1 LSDIALKT
9 DISLWFGFLALLA
22 GLLYASVLY
31 LGTRKKL
38 FGSGL
43 TALLFLFRFIVVT
56 VIALLLLSP
65 LLKSTTYYQEKPLL
79 VMAMD
84 NSSSMAMKD
93 TDTAR
98 ISSQWSALQEQLSN
112 KFRIASY
119 SFGEE
124 LSAQEALTFDKRTT
138 NIYAALSGINQIH
151 NDQETAALIMVSDG
165 IYNQGIDPAYAPVDP
180 DLRMIT
186 VGTGS
191 DVPEKDI
198 RINRVRYN
206 DVVFSGNEFPMEI
219 HVRATK
225 AAGEQ
230 TSLVLKRNG
239 KQLATEQISI
249 DNDNFSERY
258 MFYQQAEGEGMQG
271 YTLEVN
277 TLSGERNTENNVRN
291 IYIDIIDEQAKVLM
305 LAHSP
310 HPDLF
315 AMKAAVENKPQYK
328 VTTSLLSA
336 FEGQLQDYDL
346 VVMHQLPSGERKSA
360 DLLANIFKQEIPV
373 LFVVGGQTDLRMFN
387 SIDAGMDIE
396 PSAQQFN
403 NALPAINESF
413 SLFTL
418 SPRVQNWLNQCPP
431 LRVPFGDYN
440 TVPTMNT
447 LLYQKIDDYT
457 SSMPLITLSGNYTQ
471 KTGVIAGTGL
481 WKWRLRDY
489 VLNKN
494 HLSYDEWFYAMVR
507 YMSISQDRD
516 FFRVFAESK
525 YSGHQE
531 VTMSAELYNASYERV
546 NEPEAA
552 LVLING
558 KGESFNYLFDKEDDS
573 YMLNMGYLPE
583 GSYRYEASVNFSG
596 EEYRKEGA
604 FAVTATKREAQ
615 NTVANFDLLKKL
627 AAKQN
632 GFFVRDSL
640 MSSVSDSLMQEDR
653 YQPVQYEETR
663 YRSILDMY
671 WVLALIFLL
680 LAAEWF
686 LRKYYGGY

>member
-1 LSDIALKT
+1 
-9 DISLWFGFLALLA
+9 
-22 GLLYASVLY
+22 
-31 LGTRKKL
+31 
-38 FGSGL
+38 
-43 TALLFLFRFIVVT
+43 
-56 VIALLLLSP
+56 
-65 LLKSTTYYQEKPLL
+65 
-79 VMAMD
+79 MAMD

-315 AMKAAVENKPQYK
+315 AMKAAVENKPQY
-328 VTTSLLSA
+328 
-336 FEGQLQDYDL
+336 
-346 VVMHQLPSGERKSA
+346 
-360 DLLANIFKQEIPV
+360 N
-373 LFVVGGQTDLRMFN
+373 
-387 SIDAGMDIE
+387 
-396 PSAQQFN
+396 
-403 NALPAINESF
+403 
-413 SLFTL
+413 
-418 SPRVQNWLNQCPP
+418 
-431 LRVPFGDYN
+431 
-440 TVPTMNT
+440 
-447 LLYQKIDDYT
+447 
-457 SSMPLITLSGNYTQ
+457 
-471 KTGVIAGTGL
+471 
-481 WKWRLRDY
+481 
-489 VLNKN
+489 
-494 HLSYDEWFYAMVR
+494 
-507 YMSISQDRD
+507 
-516 FFRVFAESK
+516 VFAIC
-525 YSGHQE
+525 
-531 VTMSAELYNASYERV
+531 L
-546 NEPEAA
+546 
-552 LVLING
+552 
-558 KGESFNYLFDKEDDS
+558 
-573 YMLNMGYLPE
+573 
-583 GSYRYEASVNFSG
+583 
-596 EEYRKEGA
+596 
-604 FAVTATKREAQ
+604 
-615 NTVANFDLLKKL
+615 
-627 AAKQN
+627 
-632 GFFVRDSL
+632 
-640 MSSVSDSLMQEDR
+640 
-653 YQPVQYEETR
+653 
-663 YRSILDMY
+663 
-671 WVLALIFLL
+671 
-680 LAAEWF
+680 
-686 LRKYYGGY
+686 